1 MNMKQYDWDRSHIS
15 VTGSWRIISYVYRYS
30 RFKLNLSF
38 TNIMNSMLGGY
49 IKNHSL

>member
-1 MNMKQYDWDRSHIS
+1 MNMKEYA
-15 VTGSWRIISYVYRYS
+15 WRIISYVYRYS